1 VRAQQVGQFQDVGRP
16 ILLPLERAE
25 FLGRRADPISA
36 RGGSQCLEETGFQAC
51 FPLGGLASILAAL
64 GFCLTSILSTLFLV
78 ALFPISGLLLLLLE
92 KLQECRHL

>member
-1 VRAQQVGQFQDVGRP
+1 
-16 ILLPLERAE
+16 
-25 FLGRRADPISA
+25 
-36 RGGSQCLEETGFQAC
+36 
-51 FPLGGLASILAAL
+51 L